1 MLYICIPS
9 RNESAT
15 VGLLLWKIRQVFAS
29 TPREY
34 QLLVADDAS
43 TDATAEV
50 LGPYAKVLPLTVVRQ
65 DRHQGYARTVERLLR
80 HAVKLSDRPRRDA
93 VILLHANFLHDPAV
107 IPDLLKKF
115 DSGADLI
122 VAESRGE
129 GAPTRGARLLR
140 RYAPLLLRRRV
151 RVPGLHDT
159 VSGFLAMRLSVA
171 KEALPGE
178 GPILTGEG
186 WVANAE
192 LIGRAA
198 AVARK
203 IEGVAARE
211 RYDLL
216 QQPVQ
221 VDAWAEARSL
231 WRAGGALRIPPAAN
245 AARRVEPDSVKVV
258 A

>member
-9 RNESAT
+9 RNEAAT

-43 TDATAEV
+43 TDATSEV
-50 LGPYAKVLPLTVVRQ
+50 LGPYAKVLPLTVLRN
-65 DRHQGYARTVERLLR
+65 DRHAGYARTIEKLLR
-80 HAVKLSDRPRRDA
+80 HAVSLSDRPRRDA
-93 VILLHANFLHDPAV
+93 VILLHADFLHDPV
-107 IPDLLKKF
+107 TIPDLLRKF
-115 DSGADLI
+115 DSGADLV

-151 RVPGLHDT
+151 RVPGIHDT

-171 KEALPGE
+171 KEALPGD
-178 GPILTGEG
+178 GPVIAGDG
-186 WVANAE
+186 WIANAE
-192 LIGRAA
+192 LIARAA
-198 AVARK
+198 AASRK

-216 QQPVQ
+216 QQPAA
-221 VDAWAEARSL
+221 VDAWTEARAL
-231 WRAGGALRIPPAAN
+231 WRIGGTLQIPPAQSP
-245 AARRVEPDSVKVV
+245 ARRAAPEAAKG
-258 A
+258 AA

>member
-9 RNESAT
+9 RNEAAT
-15 VGLLLWKIRQVFAS
+15 VGLLLWKVRQVFNS

-50 LGPYAKVLPLTVVRQ
+50 LGPYTKVLPLTVLRQ
-65 DRHQGYARTVERLLR
+65 DRHQGYARTVENLLR
-80 HAVKLSDRPRRDA
+80 HAVTLSDRPRRDA
-93 VILLHANFLHDPAV
+93 VILLHANFLHDPV
-107 IPDLLKKF
+107 TIPDLLKKF
-115 DSGADLI
+115 DSGADLV

-140 RYAPLLLRRRV
+140 RYAPLLLRRGVRV
-151 RVPGLHDT
+151 RGLHDT

-171 KEALPGE
+171 KDALPGA
-178 GPILTGEG
+178 GSVLTGEG

-198 AVARK
+198 SVARR
-203 IEGVAARE
+203 IEGVEARE

-216 QQPVQ
+216 RRPVD
-221 VDAWAEARSL
+221 VDAWAAARAL
-231 WRAGGALRIPPAAN
+231 WRAGGALRIPPAAGS
-245 AARRVEPDSVKVV
+245 ARPIEPEALKVV

>member
-9 RNESAT
+9 RNEAAT

-43 TDATAEV
+43 TDTTGAV
-50 LGPYAKVLPLTVVRQ
+50 LGPYAKVLPLTVLRQ
-65 DRHQGYARTVERLLR
+65 ERHLGYARTVERLLR
-80 HAVKLSDRPRRDA
+80 SAVTLSDRPRRDA
-93 VILLHANFLHDPAV
+93 VILLHANFLHDPAT

-171 KEALPGE
+171 KEALPSD
-178 GPILTGEG
+178 GPVLTGEG

-198 AVARK
+198 AVARR
-203 IEGVAARE
+203 IEGVEARE

-216 QQPVQ
+216 QQPVE
-221 VDAWAEARSL
+221 VDAWAEARAI
-231 WRAGGALRIPPAAN
+231 WRAGGALRQ
-245 AARRVEPDSVKVV
+245 VKVP